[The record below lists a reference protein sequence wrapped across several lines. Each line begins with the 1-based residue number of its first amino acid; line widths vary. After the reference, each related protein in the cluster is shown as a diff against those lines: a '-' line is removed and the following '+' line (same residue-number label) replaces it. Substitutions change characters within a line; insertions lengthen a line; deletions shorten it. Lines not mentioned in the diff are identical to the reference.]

1 MFTSLLAILNH
12 PVILAANH
20 QTGISDPWLEA
31 IVYGPAI
38 GLSVSIGLMIG
49 SFIPGT
55 PVPKH
60 KDFVSRHIKP
70 FAIFA
75 ILATSITTIG
85 ILIHSFVYYL

>member
-31 IVYGPAI
+31 IVYGLVI

-49 SFIPGT
+49 SFMPGT

-60 KDFVSRHIKP
+60 KDFVGRHVKP
-70 FAIFA
+70 FTIFG